1 MPQQDDYLATI
12 PVGKLGIIA
21 LESSKGIAKKVDDYI
36 VDWREARNHEHTET
50 IHFNDY
56 KKDSYLVTTTCPRF
70 GTGEAKGMISA
81 YVQPMRADIVI
92 HGIKDCI
99 RHYMDT

>member
-1 MPQQDDYLATI
+1 MEDNTMPQQEDYLGTI

-50 IHFNDY
+50 IHFNEY
-56 KKDSYLVTTTCPRF
+56 KKESDKMSGSFFIEFYKKRRN
-70 GTGEAKGMISA
+70 I
-81 YVQPMRADIVI
+81 
-92 HGIKDCI
+92 
-99 RHYMDT
+99 

>member
-1 MPQQDDYLATI
+1 MPHQEDNLATI

-36 VDWREARNHEHTET
+36 VEWRDARNHEHTET

-56 KKDSYLVTTTCPRF
+56 KDTKLT
-70 GTGEAKGMISA
+70 
-81 YVQPMRADIVI
+81 VQLS
-92 HGIKDCI
+92 CI
-99 RHYMDT
+99 YIGYHSGKLGDGL

>member
-1 MPQQDDYLATI
+1 MPQQEDYLGTI

-50 IHFNDY
+50 IHFNE
-56 KKDSYLVTTTCPRF
+56 LVRVSVPVKQRLSFVSPSGATTYIF
-70 GTGEAKGMISA
+70 W
-81 YVQPMRADIVI
+81 
-92 HGIKDCI
+92 
-99 RHYMDT
+99 